1 MRLLKFRVTDFRS
14 IIDSGWIDCENVT
27 VFAGDNES
35 GKTTLFFALMKIMPP
50 NRLDI
55 LRTSRAD
62 IYRIAEI
69 NLKADVP
76 IDRAE
81 ELLPRIES
89 TTFVRAEL
97 SIDDKLNM
105 RIKDIYK
112 DYVKKDSLVIA
123 RTYSGNYEISLTS
136 DMPVDI
142 KKSVETEILLAMP
155 RFQYF
160 HEVTEASS
168 NIDLLTLVDK
178 LSGKLSDNVLT
189 ADERRFRRLL
199 NCLDIWENNL
209 EKSISEACEK
219 LKVDVK
225 SLDFRRVLELVPLF
239 HNRIKRGF
247 ERLNEQFLECWGKDD
262 TSIGFE
268 SYDRGITIK
277 IIDRKTGKLYNLE
290 NRSTGFRRF
299 FAHFLTFSITG
310 LMSKNDH
317 HTVLMFDEAG
327 AAMHSITQ
335 RKLAEYF
342 LKAGECAQVL
352 YNTHSSYMIPVKYMN
367 NVRIVFKDDSGH
379 TIISHDLVINDERS
393 NELSIFPVQSSLGLY
408 VAEKSLAGCLPII
421 VLNEEDES
429 YLSLI
434 KNILISKGKLNTIY
448 QTLVFSTGK
457 SGIDSI
463 CAMFSDGADLPAILL
478 ASDSEGNEIKKR
490 LLEGKYKASP
500 EKVKSLSDYL
510 KGATYIEDIMPIN
523 YVEVSSRLYISEVLD
538 KNIESDNEKFSFSQ
552 SKSLMVQ
559 IFEHAQ
565 SKNIELPKNFRYEIA
580 KRTKI
585 NVMSFYKDVHI
596 PYRYVDSWTKIWRD
610 LIRLSE

>member
-1 MRLLKFRVTDFRS
+1 MKLLKFRVTDFRS
-14 IIDSGWIDCENVT
+14 IIDSGWIECQNVT

-35 GKTTLFFALMKIMPP
+35 GKTTLFFALMKLMPA
-50 NRLDI
+50 NRLEV
-55 LRTSRAD
+55 LRASRAD

-69 NLKADVP
+69 NLKTDVP
-76 IDRAE
+76 IDRADQ
-81 ELLPRIES
+81 LLPDILS
-89 TTFVRAEL
+89 TIFIRAEFL
-97 SIDDKLNM
+97 LDDKLNA
-105 RIKDIYK
+105 RIKEINHDYIAKSTMVVTKTYAGIYDI
-112 DYVKKDSLVIA
+112 DI
-123 RTYSGNYEISLTS
+123 TS
-136 DMPVDI
+136 DMPSNL
-142 KKSVETEILLAMP
+142 KKLVEDEILLFLP
-155 RFQYF
+155 KFQYF

-178 LSGKLSDNVLT
+178 LSGKLKDNVLN
-189 ADERRFRRLL
+189 ADERRFQRLL
-199 NCLDIWENNL
+199 SCLDIWENNL
-209 EKSISEACEK
+209 QKTISEAEER
-219 LKVDVK
+219 LEIDRKVI
-225 SLDFRRVLELVPLF
+225 DFRDVLEAVPLF

-268 SYDRGITIK
+268 SYDRGIAIK
-277 IIDRKTGKLYNLE
+277 IIDKKTGKLYNLE

-317 HTVLMFDEAG
+317 HTILMFDEAG

-335 RKLAEYF
+335 RKLAQYF

-352 YNTHSSYMIPVKYMN
+352 YNTHSSYMIPVKQMN
-367 NVRIVFKDDSGH
+367 NVRVVFKDESGH
-379 TIISHDLVINDERS
+379 TNISPDLVINDERS

-457 SGIDSI
+457 TGIDSI
-463 CAMFSDGADLPAILL
+463 CAMFSDNGDLPAVLF
-478 ASDSEGNEIKKR
+478 ASDNEGQEIKQR
-490 LLEGKYKASP
+490 LLLGKYKTSP
-500 EKVKSLSDYL
+500 DKLLSLGDYL
-510 KGATYIEDIMPIN
+510 KGAIYIEDIMPIN
-523 YVEVSSRLYISEVLD
+523 YVELSARLYISEILD
-538 KNIESDNEKFSFSQ
+538 KGIDDPNLKFSFS
-552 SKSLMVQ
+552 SKTSLISQ
-559 IFEHAQ
+559 IYDFVKE
-565 SKNIELPKNFRYEIA
+565 KNIVLPKNFRYEIS

-585 NVMSFYKDVHI
+585 NVMSFYNDVHI
-596 PYRYVDSWTKIWRD
+596 PYRYIDSWTKIWRD

>member
-1 MRLLKFRVTDFRS
+1 VTDFRS
-14 IIDSGWIDCENVT
+14 IIDSGWIDSQDVT

-35 GKTTLFFALMKIMPP
+35 GKTTLFFALMKLMPAE
-50 NRLDI
+50 RLEV
-55 LRTSRAD
+55 LKTSRAD

-69 NLKADVP
+69 NLTADVP
-76 IDRAE
+76 IDRSE
-81 ELLPRIES
+81 QLLPSIENVI
-89 TTFVRAEL
+89 FVRAEFEI
-97 SIDDKLNM
+97 SAKLKEQIFKINSE
-105 RIKDIYK
+105 IVFPDTII
-112 DYVKKDSLVIA
+112 VA
-123 RTYSGNYEISLTS
+123 RTYSGKYEINVGVELSEDQKTKIDGLILS
-136 DMPVDI
+136 QMP
-142 KKSVETEILLAMP
+142 K
-155 RFQYF
+155 FQYF

-168 NIDLLTLVDK
+168 NIDLITLMGK
-178 LSGKLSDNVLT
+178 LSGTLKDNVLT
-189 ADERRFRRLL
+189 SDERRFRRLL

-209 EKSISEACEK
+209 EKSIAEASERLNVESK
-219 LKVDVK
+219 EI
-225 SLDFRRVLELVPLF
+225 DFRKVLQAVPLF
-239 HNRIKRGF
+239 HDRIKRGF

-268 SYDRGITIK
+268 SYNRGITIK
-277 IIDRKTGKLYNLE
+277 IIDKKTGKLYNLE

-342 LKAGECAQVL
+342 LKAGACAQVL

-367 NVRIVFKDDSGH
+367 NVKVVYKDESGH
-379 TIISHDLVINDERS
+379 TCISSDLVINSERS

-408 VAEKSLAGCLPII
+408 IAEKSLAGCLPII

-457 SGIDSI
+457 FGIDSI
-463 CAMFSDGADLPAILL
+463 CAMFSDGGDLPAVLL
-478 ASDSEGNEIKKR
+478 ASDGEGMEIKRR
-490 LLEGKYKASP
+490 LIDGKYKDSP
-500 EKVKSLSDYL
+500 EKIRSLSDYL
-510 KGATYIEDIMPIN
+510 KGATYIEDMMPIN
-523 YVEVSSRLYISEVLD
+523 YVEVSARLYISEILD
-538 KNIESDNEKFSFSQ
+538 TESEKFSFSTNT
-552 SKSLMVQ
+552 SLMGQ
-559 IFEHAQ
+559 ILDYAKA
-565 SKNIELPKNFRYEIA
+565 KNISLPKNFRYEVA

-585 NVMSFYKDVHI
+585 NVMSFYNDVHI
-596 PYRYVDSWTKIWRD
+596 PYRYVDCWTKIWRD
-610 LIRLSE
+610 LISLSE

>member
-14 IIDSGWIDCENVT
+14 IIDSGWIDSQDVT

-35 GKTTLFFALMKIMPP
+35 GKTTLFFALMKLMPAE
-50 NRLDI
+50 RLEV
-55 LRTSRAD
+55 LKTSRAD

-69 NLKADVP
+69 NLTADVP
-76 IDRAE
+76 IDRSE
-81 ELLPRIES
+81 QLLPSIENVI
-89 TTFVRAEL
+89 FVRAEFEI
-97 SIDDKLNM
+97 SAKLKEQIFKINSE
-105 RIKDIYK
+105 IVFPDTII
-112 DYVKKDSLVIA
+112 VA
-123 RTYSGNYEISLTS
+123 RTYSGKYEINVGVELSEDQKTKIDGLILS
-136 DMPVDI
+136 QMP
-142 KKSVETEILLAMP
+142 K
-155 RFQYF
+155 FQYF

-168 NIDLLTLVDK
+168 NIDLITLMGK
-178 LSGKLSDNVLT
+178 LSGTLKDNVLT
-189 ADERRFRRLL
+189 SDERRFRRLL

-209 EKSISEACEK
+209 EKSIAEASERLNVESK
-219 LKVDVK
+219 EI
-225 SLDFRRVLELVPLF
+225 DFRKVLQAVPLF
-239 HNRIKRGF
+239 HDRIKRGF

-268 SYDRGITIK
+268 SYNRGITIK
-277 IIDRKTGKLYNLE
+277 IIDKKTGKLYNLE

-342 LKAGECAQVL
+342 LKAGACAQVL

-367 NVRIVFKDDSGH
+367 NVKVVYKDESGH
-379 TIISHDLVINDERS
+379 TCISSDLVINSERS

-408 VAEKSLAGCLPII
+408 IAEKSLAGCLPII

-457 SGIDSI
+457 FGIDSI
-463 CAMFSDGADLPAILL
+463 CAMFSDGGDLPAVLL
-478 ASDSEGNEIKKR
+478 ASDGEGMEIKRR
-490 LLEGKYKASP
+490 LIDGKYKDSP
-500 EKVKSLSDYL
+500 EKIRSLSDYL
-510 KGATYIEDIMPIN
+510 KGATYIEDMMPIN
-523 YVEVSSRLYISEVLD
+523 YVEVSARLYISEILD
-538 KNIESDNEKFSFSQ
+538 TESEKFSFSTNT
-552 SKSLMVQ
+552 SLMGQ
-559 IFEHAQ
+559 ILDYAKA
-565 SKNIELPKNFRYEIA
+565 KNISLPKNFRYEVA

-585 NVMSFYKDVHI
+585 NVMSFYNDVHI
-596 PYRYVDSWTKIWRD
+596 PYRYVDCWTKIWRD
-610 LIRLSE
+610 LISLSE

>member
-14 IIDSGWIDCENVT
+14 IVDSGWIDCRNVT

-35 GKTTLFFALMKIMPP
+35 GKTTLFFALMKLMPP
-50 NRLDI
+50 QRLEV

-81 ELLPRIES
+81 ALLPNISNTVFISSE
-89 TTFVRAEL
+89 FDL
-97 SIDDKLNM
+97 NDKLIAQ
-105 RIKDIYK
+105 IKSISNDIMIP
-112 DYVKKDSLVIA
+112 STLLVS
-123 RTYSGNYEISLTS
+123 RTYSGSYDINIANDLSK
-136 DMPVDI
+136 DI
-142 KKSVETEILLAMP
+142 KEKVDALILVELP
-155 RFQYF
+155 KFQYF

-168 NIDLLTLVDK
+168 NIDLLTLVSK

-209 EKSISEACEK
+209 VKSIAEASS
-219 LKVDVK
+219 LLNVDNNTV
-225 SLDFRRVLELVPLF
+225 DFRKVLELVPLF
-239 HNRIKRGF
+239 HDRIKRGF
-247 ERLNEQFLECWGKDD
+247 DRLNEQFLECWGKDD

-268 SYDRGITIK
+268 SYDRGICIK

-310 LMSKNDH
+310 LMSLNDH

-367 NVRIVFKDDSGH
+367 NVNAVYKDETGH
-379 TIISHDLVINDERS
+379 TCVSSDLVINSERS

-448 QTLVFSTGK
+448 QTLVFSTGIF
-457 SGIDSI
+457 GIDSI
-463 CAMFSDGADLPAILL
+463 CSMFSDGGDLPAVLL
-478 ASDSEGNEIKKR
+478 ASDSEGESIKKR
-490 LLEGKYKASP
+490 LIEGKYKNSP
-500 EKVKSLSDYL
+500 DKVLSLNDYL

-523 YVEVSSRLYISEVLD
+523 YVEVSARLYISQILD
-538 KNIESDNEKFSFSQ
+538 TADEKFSFSQ
-552 SKSLMVQ
+552 NTSLMSQ
-559 IFEHAQ
+559 LLEYATAKKI
-565 SKNIELPKNFRYEIA
+565 ILPKNFRYEIS

-585 NVMSFYKDVHI
+585 NVMSFYNDVHI